1 MGDVRVLCVKYFSLD
16 SLMQDCSLFTPGG
29 DKGKPRSSRLLPRS
43 RALKSPTTA
52 KLLEDHISHSRVF
65 FLLLF
70 TFSVFLCV
78 FCFFCHSLISFLCFL
93 FCHSLISFLCFLF
106 CHSLISVFCGLFL
119 LCLRSYLVFQWVLYC
134 PIFVQRY
141 CKQKR
146 FPVPLL

>member
-1 MGDVRVLCVKYFSLD
+1 MGDVRVWCIKYFSLD

-43 RALKSPTTA
+43 RARKSPTTA

-78 FCFFCHSLISFLCFL
+78 CVFFLFCFFAIHLFPSCVSSFAI
-93 FCHSLISFLCFLF
+93 H
-106 CHSLISVFCGLFL
+106 LFL
-119 LCLRSYLVFQWVLYC
+119 SFVVCFFFFCVATWFFSGFYIALSLYSHTANKKDSLSHSSNL
-134 PIFVQRY
+134 P
-141 CKQKR
+141 
-146 FPVPLL
+146 

>member
-1 MGDVRVLCVKYFSLD
+1 MGDVRVWCVKYFSLD

-29 DKGKPRSSRLLPRS
+29 NKGKPRSSRLLPRS
-43 RALKSPTTA
+43 RARKSPTTA

-65 FLLLF
+65 FLLPF
-70 TFSVFLCV
+70 IFSVSVVCF
-78 FCFFCHSLISFLCFL
+78 FFCHSLIS
-93 FCHSLISFLCFLF
+93 ILCFLF

-119 LCLRSYLVFQWVLYC
+119 LCLRNYLVFQWVLYC